1 MGIAIHI
8 GYLRS
13 FKSIISFG
21 LSFDENT
28 FLKQEFKYPIDD
40 LQVLDRKNNG
50 DSNERLE
57 DDSSKH
63 DRRESR

>member
-8 GYLRS
+8 GYLGS

-28 FLKQEFKYPIDD
+28 FLKQELEYSIDD
-40 LQVLDRKNNG
+40 LQVLDSKNNG